1 MKVVIAHNRYSSA
14 QPSGENVMVD
24 EEISQLSA
32 AGVTVVPFLRSSDE
46 IEHMSPAGRALLPL
60 SPIWAPGTQRE
71 LRELLARERPDVFHL
86 HNPYPLLSPWVVRT
100 AHDAGVPVVQ
110 TIHNY
115 RHVCL
120 AATFLRDGK
129 ICRDCVGKRV
139 ATPGIRYACYRGSR
153 AQSTI
158 MATTLAVHR
167 GTWHSVDRFV
177 ALTDGIAD
185 YLREYGIPSERI
197 IIKPNAVSDPGPP
210 PDTPGSGALFIGR
223 LSAEK
228 GLELLLSAWQRHPYG
243 LLGQLRI
250 IGDGPQR
257 DLASA
262 AAASRT
268 DVEYIGGTDNAGVQR
283 AIRAAAL
290 VIVPS
295 TWEDVLPTVIIEALA
310 NGRPV
315 LGTDLGGIPYLV
327 GARTDEPAGWVVEPT
342 AEALAAALPTAMADA
357 PSRGAAAR
365 ARYLSTFSPAV
376 VLDRLI
382 DVYAQLGH
390 GEAVKS

>member
-100 AHDAGVPVVQ
+100 AHEAGVPVVQ

-185 YLREYGIPSERI
+185 YLREYGIPGERI
-197 IIKPNAVSDPGPP
+197 TIKPNAVSDPGPA
-210 PDTPGSGALFIGR
+210 PDMPGSGALFIGR

-228 GLELLLSAWQRHPYG
+228 GLELLLSAWQRHPDG
-243 LLGQLRI
+243 SLGPLRI

-262 AAASRT
+262 AAASRA

-357 PSRGAAAR
+357 STRGAAAR

-382 DVYAQLGH
+382 DVYAQL
-390 GEAVKS
+390 ANAKR

>member
-14 QPSGENVMVD
+14 QPSGENVIVD
-24 EEISQLSA
+24 EEISQLST
-32 AGVTVVPFLRSSDE
+32 AGIAVLPFLRSSDE
-46 IEHMSPAGRALLPL
+46 IAHMSPAGRALLPL

-71 LRELLARERPDVFHL
+71 LRELLAAERPDVFHL

-139 ATPGIRYACYRGSR
+139 ATPGIRYACYRGSK

-167 GTWHSVDRFV
+167 GTWQSVDRFI
-177 ALTDGIAD
+177 ALTDGIAG
-185 YLREYGIPSERI
+185 YLREYGIADDRI
-197 IIKPNAVSDPGPP
+197 TIKPNAVSDPGPP
-210 PDTPGSGALFIGR
+210 PSDPGSGALFIGR

-228 GLELLLSAWQRHPYG
+228 GLELLLSAWQRHSDQS
-243 LLGQLRI
+243 LGTLRI
-250 IGDGPQR
+250 IGDGPLR

-262 AAASRT
+262 AAASRS
-268 DVEYIGGTDNAGVQR
+268 DVEYLGGTDNAGVKR
-283 AIRAAAL
+283 AIRSAAL

-295 TWEDVLPTVIIEALA
+295 TWEEVLPTVIIEALA

-315 LGTDLGGIPYLV
+315 LGSAVGGIPYLV
-327 GARTDEPAGWVVEPT
+327 GARTDEPAGWVVDPT
-342 AEALAAALPTAMADA
+342 VAALAAALPTALADA
-357 PSRGAAAR
+357 PTRGAAAR

-376 VLDRLI
+376 VVGQLI
-382 DVYAQLGH
+382 AVYSDLA
-390 GEAVKS
+390 AASRRR